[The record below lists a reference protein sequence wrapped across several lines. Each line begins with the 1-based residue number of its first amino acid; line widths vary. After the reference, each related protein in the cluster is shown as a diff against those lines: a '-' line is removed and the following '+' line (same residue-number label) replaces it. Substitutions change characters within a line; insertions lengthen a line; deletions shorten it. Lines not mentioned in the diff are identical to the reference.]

1 MAAEEEASAP
11 QYYPLG
17 AEAFDPPL
25 PAVGH
30 RSSGSQ
36 SKYPRNSRPR
46 WNRRKFEPCYFSWLL
61 TSLSQQAYRPKPSS
75 PPSTP
80 PPPDCC
86 SPSCPRPPTPP
97 AAPPHP
103 AARHCRPSPPASPR
117 RPQPSP

>member
-36 SKYPRNSRPR
+36 TKYPRNSGPR
-46 WNRRKFEPCYFSWLL
+46 WNRRKCEPCYFSWLL
-61 TSLSQQAYRPKPSS
+61 TSISQQAYRPKPSS
-75 PPSTP
+75 PPPTPGAAPQGSLP
-80 PPPDCC
+80 PP
-86 SPSCPRPPTPP
+86 RYPP
-97 AAPPHP
+97 AD
-103 AARHCRPSPPASPR
+103 C
-117 RPQPSP
+117 